1 MSFVIDFYVYVISTQ
16 EIGMMYRETS
26 GLLINVH
33 ILPQATYNNV
43 FVVMC
48 FS

>member
-1 MSFVIDFYVYVISTQ
+1 MSFVIDLYIYVISNQ
-16 EIGMMYRETS
+16 EIGMIYWEAS